1 MNDNENVITFLMV
14 ILSFYLYVL
23 ILLHLLLLLIF
34 LSFILLSFICLF
46 ICLAVYDYDSQPEN
60 RVNLLSD
67 QIYMK

>member
-60 RVNLLSD
+60 CVNLLSD
-67 QIYMK
+67 QIHMK

>member
-34 LSFILLSFICLF
+34 LSFICLF

-60 RVNLLSD
+60 CVNLLSD